1 MRKPTE
7 KPKIKLVGV
16 NGNAYNILGIAKE
29 ALMNA
34 DADSEYVD
42 QYLEEAMS
50 GDYDHLLQVTMEY
63 ADII

>member
-50 GDYDHLLQVTMEY
+50 GDYDHLLLTTMNYCEV
-63 ADII
+63 D